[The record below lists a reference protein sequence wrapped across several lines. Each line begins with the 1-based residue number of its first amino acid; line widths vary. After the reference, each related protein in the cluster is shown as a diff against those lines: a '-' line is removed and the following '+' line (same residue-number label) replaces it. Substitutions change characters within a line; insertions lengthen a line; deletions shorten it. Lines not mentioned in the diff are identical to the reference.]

1 MNLHFGPHVAF
12 TCDCHKKL
20 RLILYTTSTN
30 CLQYKGGWKFKILLA
45 LLNTIQI
52 FRDVRPR
59 TLVNNDRRFEE
70 P

>member
-1 MNLHFGPHVAF
+1 M
-12 TCDCHKKL
+12 
-20 RLILYTTSTN
+20 
-30 CLQYKGGWKFKILLA
+30 QYKGGWKFKILLA
-45 LLNTIQI
+45 LLKTIQI